1 MKEGVILRQRP
12 AWLEGLCRR
21 RQRALSDFN
30 FSMYDTY
37 FRTDKS
43 PAKRSFCDVIVRNL
57 HVCLLRIFK
66 KFLRQ

>member
-1 MKEGVILRQRP
+1 MDLGACMKDGVILRQGQ

-21 RQRALSDFN
+21 RQRALSDSY

-43 PAKRSFCDVIVRNL
+43 LVKRSFAL
-57 HVCLLRIFK
+57 PL
-66 KFLRQ
+66 